1 MDSKYEDEP
10 PSAKVLEEGY
20 NQTYIILT
28 RDEKAASEVGHEVLF
43 RCGNWCYKGLVQ
55 FNDLNINLEEVP
67 LVIPTLQKQQGS
79 LRYFCTAKSVPPSS
93 EYHGPM
99 QFMEEAL
106 NFLARE
112 LTCDEVERELA
123 KMSNVFPWIEDES
136 AATYF
141 ELSIPSPPAFLD
153 RVRLVASK
161 TYARGLIVITL
172 YFASALYCVIL
183 SGEGDQPLLDV
194 RFPDLSRH
202 NQGVML
208 RSYSGRLFGK
218 LTLWHALSA
227 FTSASTAPAGAD
239 SKGATVLKRELPRLK
254 TLDLSSVRYEQT
266 YVILRSAGGAG
277 TAVGGAGAGAETSSS
292 MYHDVMFRFGSW
304 CYAGRVQLTAQLSL
318 QDLPYLIP
326 ALRMQQSRL
335 DYVCDVTALPVTSP
349 FAEILSYL
357 HPLGEAVER
366 LLLGNEEEVL
376 LVLRK
381 HYGDISSNANEGDD
395 EDYYDTR
402 EAFFEFSLALP
413 IELQRKFDG
422 VEMVVSKVYHPSG
435 IITISAFFQGAVFV
449 SLQGT
454 NSSEHPLLDSRF
466 PFFLYTSPASVS
478 SDEVRSEGEA
488 VGYTL
493 QRWERGLP
501 SWPALRR
508 LTLWLPRV
516 SSPSPNPPDLL
527 QERVA
532 EDKTIGEVKKD
543 ENENDGKYG
552 NFPDASPVAEVVRV
566 AESKD
571 TKVGVSSP
579 SHGYKQ
585 ALPHHLPRLENAQLS
600 QRLETIRAA
609 MGDEGL
615 RAPWDLKGRPLSLGP
630 PRESK

>member
-1 MDSKYEDEP
+1 
-10 PSAKVLEEGY
+10 
-20 NQTYIILT
+20 
-28 RDEKAASEVGHEVLF
+28 
-43 RCGNWCYKGLVQ
+43 
-55 FNDLNINLEEVP
+55 
-67 LVIPTLQKQQGS
+67 
-79 LRYFCTAKSVPPSS
+79 
-93 EYHGPM
+93 
-99 QFMEEAL
+99 MEEAL

-141 ELSIPSPPAFLD
+141 ELSIPSPPTFLD

-183 SGEGDQPLLDV
+183 PGEGDQPLLDV

-239 SKGATVLKRELPRLK
+239 SKGATVVKRELPRLK
-254 TLDLSSVRYEQT
+254 TLDLSSVHYEQT

-277 TAVGGAGAGAETSSS
+277 TTAVGAAGAETSSS

-381 HYGDISSNANEGDD
+381 HYGDVSSGRNASEGDD

-413 IELQRKFDG
+413 SELQRQVIISFLLLSTTNKLFRCFCCFLG
-422 VEMVVSKVYHPSG
+422 NLMVLKWLSPKS
-435 IITISAFFQGAVFV
+435 TIPQV
-449 SLQGT
+449 
-454 NSSEHPLLDSRF
+454 
-466 PFFLYTSPASVS
+466 
-478 SDEVRSEGEA
+478 
-488 VGYTL
+488 
-493 QRWERGLP
+493 
-501 SWPALRR
+501 
-508 LTLWLPRV
+508 
-516 SSPSPNPPDLL
+516 
-527 QERVA
+527 
-532 EDKTIGEVKKD
+532 
-543 ENENDGKYG
+543 
-552 NFPDASPVAEVVRV
+552 
-566 AESKD
+566 
-571 TKVGVSSP
+571 
-579 SHGYKQ
+579 
-585 ALPHHLPRLENAQLS
+585 
-600 QRLETIRAA
+600 
-609 MGDEGL
+609 
-615 RAPWDLKGRPLSLGP
+615 
-630 PRESK
+630 